1 MRKLTKEYQNKA
13 KNELQ
18 EEIEKVRMEIA
29 KFKLEWKSNPPKDT
43 NVIAK
48 AKRKIAV
55 MQTLLHKQEA

>member
-1 MRKLTKEYQNKA
+1 
-13 KNELQ
+13 
-18 EEIEKVRMEIA
+18 MEIT